1 MKGQTLRTRWN
12 RQEQVK
18 VYVLLDSLNSMSA
31 GWLGGSGRSL
41 GGRGEP
47 QAEWTKNDEWLRHET
62 Q

>member
-1 MKGQTLRTRWN
+1 M
-12 RQEQVK
+12 
-18 VYVLLDSLNSMSA
+18 YVLLDSLNSMSA